1 MPSRFWSGLFG
12 FQLVSISV
20 SSCDLGVELYTQD
33 LIKFLGHRLFQD
45 IFFKIITSDGGRS
58 FIHYFVERVEILRMF
73 IHSDRVKVLYCFG
86 MKLTGTWKHVPP
98 SWDAYEFV
106 VVWFSFVFALLDS
119 VWYRSRA
126 EQKTPK
132 YSSKWTLNVGNL
144 LLSGS
149 SAWRSSLSS
158 ETNLLNLS
166 IVLKKKRQQQ
176 Q

>member
-1 MPSRFWSGLFG
+1 MDFVCVMKLNRTMPGCGEFSLLLFIGTLHDFKG
-12 FQLVSISV
+12 FRLVSISV

-98 SWDAYEFV
+98 S
-106 VVWFSFVFALLDS
+106 
-119 VWYRSRA
+119 
-126 EQKTPK
+126 
-132 YSSKWTLNVGNL
+132 
-144 LLSGS
+144 
-149 SAWRSSLSS
+149 
-158 ETNLLNLS
+158 
-166 IVLKKKRQQQ
+166 
-176 Q
+176 